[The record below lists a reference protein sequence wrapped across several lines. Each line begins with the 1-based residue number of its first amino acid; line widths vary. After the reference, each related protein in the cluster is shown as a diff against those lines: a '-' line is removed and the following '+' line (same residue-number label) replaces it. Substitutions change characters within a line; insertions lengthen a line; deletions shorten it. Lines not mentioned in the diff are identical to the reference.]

1 MFHFSAYIGNY
12 WPLAWMHVLNML
24 ITLYPTMQIIMYK
37 LPKSR
42 LQLSYIFE
50 IGFEFNF
57 FMLEADHKLN
67 LYDIAYE
74 FKIYMVEVGHKFNLY
89 DIAYEFKIDMVE
101 VGHKFNL
108 YDIANEFKIVM
119 AATNHKFH
127 SKFLFINNGFKYFK
141 VL

>member
-1 MFHFSAYIGNY
+1 MFHFSIYIGNY

-24 ITLYPTMQIIMYK
+24 ITLYPIMQIIMYK

-50 IGFEFNF
+50 TGLEFNF
-57 FMLEADHKLN
+57 FVLEVDHKL
-67 LYDIAYE
+67 
-74 FKIYMVEVGHKFNLY
+74 NLY

-127 SKFLFINNGFKYFK
+127 SKFLFY
-141 VL
+141 